1 MSEEATKMCGFCK
14 KQIPLVCFS
23 VNNKSRDGLH
33 AWCKVCC
40 RRAERERYSI
50 ISKDRIAAVRE
61 WQKNN
66 LDKVVE
72 YKKNWRAKQ
81 ESDPPTEG

>member
-1 MSEEATKMCGFCK
+1 MNPTKTCAFCK
-14 KQIPLVCFS
+14 KQFELCAFNINRRS
-23 VNNKSRDGLH
+23 KDGLH

-40 RRAERERYSI
+40 RKAEKERYNVI
-50 ISKDRIAAVRE
+50 KEQRVKEVRE
-61 WQKNN
+61 WQAKN
-66 LDKVVE
+66 LSKVRD

>member
-1 MSEEATKMCGFCK
+1 MKDTKQCALCK
-14 KQIPLVCFS
+14 KEFELCAFS
-23 VNNKSRDGLH
+23 INKRAKDGFH

-40 RRAERERYSI
+40 RKAEKERYNI
-50 ISKDRIAAVRE
+50 KKQDRIKEVRE
-61 WQKNN
+61 WQARN
-66 LDKVVE
+66 LEKVRD